1 MIRRKLHAVHQQ
13 LALVERTEIGRK
25 RIAKVDG
32 AEQFIVDGIGDGHSV
47 RVLLGG
53 IDASRTRHISRTIYT
68 DFVVRSRLSLKRIIR
83 KAHSPLS
90 WLQGAKG
97 LIS

>member
-32 AEQFIVDGIGDGHSV
+32 AEQFIVDGIGDGQSV
-47 RVLLGG
+47 RALIYLHHPG
-53 IDASRTRHISRTIYT
+53 AFRCISG
-68 DFVVRSRLSLKRIIR
+68 SLS
-83 KAHSPLS
+83 
-90 WLQGAKG
+90 G
-97 LIS
+97 